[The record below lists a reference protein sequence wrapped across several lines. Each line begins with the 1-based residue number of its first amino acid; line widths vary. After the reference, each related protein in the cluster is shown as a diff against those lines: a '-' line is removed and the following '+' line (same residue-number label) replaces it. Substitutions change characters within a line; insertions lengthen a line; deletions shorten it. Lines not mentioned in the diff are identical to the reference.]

1 MATTASPPL
10 QLATASRPHASASGG
25 GSVGGVLLAGGS
37 GGGVAPGRGRGRMQ
51 RRVSARSVASDR
63 DVQGPVSPAEGT
75 WLRPP
80 AGPGALG
87 EVWVAMRFEAL
98 LNDAMRVCD
107 PCAVRC
113 LRWWAPR
120 CGSGALVN
128 CRCGHAGGLT
138 GTVAVF
144 VCEH

>member
-1 MATTASPPL
+1 MRIDISYFKRPLDFLRLPELVITHRIARIAQTLHSTARAAMATTASPPL

-25 GSVGGVLLAGGS
+25 GGVGGVLLTGGS

-63 DVQGPVSPAEGT
+63 DAQGPVSPAEGT

-87 EVWVAMRFEAL
+87 EVW
-98 LNDAMRVCD
+98 
-107 PCAVRC
+107 
-113 LRWWAPR
+113 
-120 CGSGALVN
+120 
-128 CRCGHAGGLT
+128 
-138 GTVAVF
+138 
-144 VCEH
+144 